1 MALNLNFFYVFLAEK
16 EWMRLHKLFSLKCHD
31 RKLSHHYTINTAIM
45 EKANSDWSFGQEFI
59 FIARALYFRKD
70 NACTYKKKRF

>member
-1 MALNLNFFYVFLAEK
+1 
-16 EWMRLHKLFSLKCHD
+16 
-31 RKLSHHYTINTAIM
+31 M
-45 EKANSDWSFGQEFI
+45 EKANSDWSFVQEFIFIARALSDWSFGQFI

>member
-1 MALNLNFFYVFLAEK
+1 
-16 EWMRLHKLFSLKCHD
+16 
-31 RKLSHHYTINTAIM
+31 M
-45 EKANSDWSFGQEFI
+45 EKANSDWSFGQEFIFIARALSDRSFGQFI

>member
-1 MALNLNFFYVFLAEK
+1 
-16 EWMRLHKLFSLKCHD
+16 MRLHKLFSLKCHD

-45 EKANSDWSFGQEFI
+45 EKANPDWSFGQEFIFIARALSDWSFGQFI

-70 NACTYKKKRF
+70 NACTYKRKRF

>member
-1 MALNLNFFYVFLAEK
+1 
-16 EWMRLHKLFSLKCHD
+16 
-31 RKLSHHYTINTAIM
+31 M
-45 EKANSDWSFGQEFI
+45 EKANSDWSFGQEFIFIARALSDWSFGQKFI

>member
-1 MALNLNFFYVFLAEK
+1 
-16 EWMRLHKLFSLKCHD
+16 
-31 RKLSHHYTINTAIM
+31 M

-59 FIARALYFRKD
+59 FIARALSDWSFGQFIFIARALYFRND